1 MRLFESPRARRRLIL
16 SVCIAVPLIVVAALF
31 TLIPSHG
38 PSAPGP
44 TGTEGPAQLATDT
57 PEVKLTRADRRAID
71 TALDRFLPAAMERR
85 DVAAGWALAGPEFK
99 AGSTLAEW
107 RRGNLPVPYYLARE
121 KTFHNWQTI
130 DSGKGYVV
138 FNLMVHPAKGWK
150 LAPYVFSGEAVKQHG
165 RWLVNRLYTIAIMNK
180 PTKKNPHPE
189 VGPADFAAGL
199 GASTDANKADHPRR
213 ILPVIAVLS
222 AIALIPLTLA
232 AIAILK
238 AVRWRRRVRSSG
250 RSQVPSLPPRY
261 KA

>member
-1 MRLFESPRARRRLIL
+1 MRSFESPRARRRFIL
-16 SVCIAVPLIVVAALF
+16 FACIAVPLIVVIALF

-38 PSAPGP
+38 PTAPGP
-44 TGTEGPAQLATDT
+44 IGNEGPAQLAANTQA
-57 PEVKLTRADRRAID
+57 VKLTRADRRAID
-71 TALDRFLPAAMERR
+71 AVLDRFLPAAMERK
-85 DVAAGWALAGPEFK
+85 DIDEGWALAGPEFK

-121 KTFHNWQTI
+121 KTFHAWQTI
-130 DSGKGYVV
+130 DSEKGYVI
-138 FNLMVHPAKGWK
+138 FNLIVHPAKGWN
-150 LAPYVFSGEAVKQHG
+150 LAPYVFSGEVVKQHG

-180 PTKKNPHPE
+180 PTKRNPHPE
-189 VGPADFAAGL
+189 VGPADFSAGL
-199 GASTDANKADHPRR
+199 GGSTDSNKADHPRR

-232 AIAILK
+232 GIAILK
-238 AVRWRRRVRSSG
+238 ALRWRRRVRGSG